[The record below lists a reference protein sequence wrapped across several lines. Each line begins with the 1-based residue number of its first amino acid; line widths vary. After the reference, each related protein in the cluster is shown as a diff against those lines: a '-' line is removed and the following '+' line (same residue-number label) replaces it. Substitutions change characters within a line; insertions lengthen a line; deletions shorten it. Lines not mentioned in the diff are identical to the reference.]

1 MTGQVD
7 RIINGATVVTETAIF
22 EASVAIDGEKIVAV
36 GAPFAMPP
44 AEETIDA
51 TGLHLFPGVIDV
63 HVHFREPGM
72 DHKEDWETGS
82 RAAAMGGVTTVFDM
96 PNTVPPVDTVRHYRL
111 KKDIAAQN
119 AIVDFGLYGVLLDDN
134 LHEIEPMAEAGVI
147 GFKLF
152 LGNTTGNLPCPSD
165 GAILEAFEILAKI
178 GKRCSIHAEN
188 SPILFWREDRLKAA
202 GRNGPADHLLARTD
216 VVALEALSKSCVL
229 AEWTGA
235 RIHIVHESTALS
247 LPYIDFFKARGVD
260 VTVETLPQYLTLG
273 VEDMDRPGGEIL
285 RMNPPIRSRI
295 NQAPLRQALADGL
308 IDMIATDHA
317 PHAPQEKQGDTIWDV
332 ACGFPGVETQLPILL
347 TLAKQGLMPLTRYA
361 AISSAAPAR
370 AFGLY
375 GQKGVIAPGADAD
388 LVLVDL
394 NRTERL
400 SAERL
405 SSKGKVSAY
414 EGMEVTAWPVATYVR
429 GRPVMR
435 DGQILVSPGY
445 GREVVQTMPPPK
457 PRNEDTFLSTIAKT

>member
-1 MTGQVD
+1 MP
-7 RIINGATVVTETAIF
+7 F
-22 EASVAIDGEKIVAV
+22 E
-36 GAPFAMPP
+36 
-44 AEETIDA
+44 
-51 TGLHLFPGVIDV
+51 
-63 HVHFREPGM
+63 
-72 DHKEDWETGS
+72 
-82 RAAAMGGVTTVFDM
+82 
-96 PNTVPPVDTVRHYRL
+96 
-111 KKDIAAQN
+111 
-119 AIVDFGLYGVLLDDN
+119 
-134 LHEIEPMAEAGVI
+134 
-147 GFKLF
+147 
-152 LGNTTGNLPCPSD
+152 D

-347 TLAKQGLMPLTRYA
+347 TLAKQGLMPLTRY
-361 AISSAAPAR
+361 
-370 AFGLY
+370 
-375 GQKGVIAPGADAD
+375 
-388 LVLVDL
+388 
-394 NRTERL
+394 
-400 SAERL
+400 
-405 SSKGKVSAY
+405 
-414 EGMEVTAWPVATYVR
+414 
-429 GRPVMR
+429 
-435 DGQILVSPGY
+435 
-445 GREVVQTMPPPK
+445 
-457 PRNEDTFLSTIAKT
+457 